1 VTSNVSN
8 VGGSIVL
15 SVPSVAQP
23 LLKQSYLSVQILAIL
38 VLFICF
44 VLSYL
49 IKLQFKYHR
58 LALNL
63 YDYDVADPLNS
74 TADRDSLAST
84 TTASHLSNRRKL
96 TSLLKRL
103 LVKLLT
109 KFASILL
116 NFFFGYQF
124 CQNCFVQQASSYNDS
139 LTIFTHVFIDLCVL
153 VRFGVMLLQKKSSQN
168 KLAQLKK
175 LEQKRAELFDP
186 LNAKR
191 YQQRGYYHY
200 YYSYLIKN
208 SQTSANQLRQH
219 QHNQTTFRV
228 FQLTDLALSAGFSAA
243 LFQLYPVPRALA
255 LLLLIS
261 LPALLTLVLL
271 RFKSLLNATVNL
283 TLLVLSLLYLS
294 EPKSQL
300 QQTVTTLPLSCNSHD
315 DHQVS
320 GLATWNLSLFLFLM
334 VSISTHKCCVSV
346 LDSHSGSRLY
356 VQPPLYQLLHLPRVP
371 AHSIHQV
378 SD

>member
-1 VTSNVSN
+1 MS
-8 VGGSIVL
+8 G
-15 SVPSVAQP
+15 PSAHP

-124 CQNCFVQQASSYNDS
+124 CQNCFVQQGASYNDS
-139 LTIFTHVFIDLCVL
+139 FTIFTHVFICVCVL
-153 VRFGVMLLQKKSSQN
+153 VRFG
-168 KLAQLKK
+168 KL
-175 LEQKRAELFDP
+175 
-186 LNAKR
+186 
-191 YQQRGYYHY
+191 G
-200 YYSYLIKN
+200 
-208 SQTSANQLRQH
+208 
-219 QHNQTTFRV
+219 
-228 FQLTDLALSAGFSAA
+228 
-243 LFQLYPVPRALA
+243 
-255 LLLLIS
+255 S
-261 LPALLTLVLL
+261 LV
-271 RFKSLLNATVNL
+271 
-283 TLLVLSLLYLS
+283 
-294 EPKSQL
+294 
-300 QQTVTTLPLSCNSHD
+300 
-315 DHQVS
+315 
-320 GLATWNLSLFLFLM
+320 
-334 VSISTHKCCVSV
+334 
-346 LDSHSGSRLY
+346 
-356 VQPPLYQLLHLPRVP
+356 
-371 AHSIHQV
+371 
-378 SD
+378 